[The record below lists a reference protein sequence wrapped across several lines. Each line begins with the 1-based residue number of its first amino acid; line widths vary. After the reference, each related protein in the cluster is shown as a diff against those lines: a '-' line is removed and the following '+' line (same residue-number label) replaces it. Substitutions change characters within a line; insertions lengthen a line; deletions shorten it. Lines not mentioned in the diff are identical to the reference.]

1 MPEEK
6 ARIYISTELLSK
18 LRLKNEDFW
27 KFSLRSK
34 RFRASSWRMLGW
46 EQKREMNWTFI
57 SFALTQTF
65 VRLVERK
72 RLLRR
77 LCLNYIHLQRSVIF
91 TQRLCH
97 GHADDLFPFFFFYLQ
112 KRLCH
117 SLPRRRFLGEAFFLP
132 PGNDGACT
140 PNPLPLRN
148 VTFSFCRC
156 QKGRIIKHFNLKIFY
171 VSVLIYHYE
180 PAWNTTISRY
190 KTLPLSFKDL

>member
-1 MPEEK
+1 MRAK
-6 ARIYISTELLSK
+6 KRNELNFHFFCSHS
-18 LRLKNEDFW
+18 N
-27 KFSLRSK
+27 
-34 RFRASSWRMLGW
+34 FRAISRTETLASPAMSELYPPTA
-46 EQKREMNWTFI
+46 KRYIYTEAMPWPCWW
-57 SFALTQTF
+57 
-65 VRLVERK
+65 LVS
-72 RLLRR
+72 
-77 LCLNYIHLQRSVIF
+77 I
-91 TQRLCH
+91 
-97 GHADDLFPFFFFYLQ
+97 FFFYLQ

-117 SLPRRRFLGEAFFLP
+117 SLPRKRFLGEAFFLP

-156 QKGRIIKHFNLKIFY
+156 QKGRIIKHFNLQIFY